1 MSMIV
6 AFCVKQ
12 QLLNHRYFCVDS
24 VSTDILWFRSCLLL
38 K

>member
-6 AFCVKQ
+6 AFCVKP

-24 VSTDILWFRSCLLL
+24 IYTDILWFRSCLLL

>member
-12 QLLNHRYFCVDS
+12 QLLNYRYFWVDS
-24 VSTDILWFRSCLLL
+24 ISTDILWFRSCLLL

>member
-12 QLLNHRYFCVDS
+12 QLLDHRYFWVDYI
-24 VSTDILWFRSCLLL
+24 STDILWFRSCLL
-38 K
+38 

>member
-12 QLLNHRYFCVDS
+12 QLLSHRYFWVDS
-24 VSTDILWFRSCLLL
+24 MSTDILWFRSCLL
-38 K
+38 